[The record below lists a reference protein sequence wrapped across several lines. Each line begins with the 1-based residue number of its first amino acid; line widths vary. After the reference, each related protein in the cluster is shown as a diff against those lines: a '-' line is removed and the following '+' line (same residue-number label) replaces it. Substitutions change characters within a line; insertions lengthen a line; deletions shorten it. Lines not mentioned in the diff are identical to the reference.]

1 MAVHVVVVIVAV
13 VGAVSPSTVH
23 VAVVLVAVIGAVS
36 PSIVHMP
43 ALRLGYVLSW
53 ILSLRSTFCGRAA
66 ILTTSR
72 TECNISRALLA

>member
-36 PSIVHMP
+36 PSRVQHAGTSPRIRTFMDTFLKVYF
-43 ALRLGYVLSW
+43 LRA
-53 ILSLRSTFCGRAA
+53 GRY
-66 ILTTSR
+66 TNYKSDGM
-72 TECNISRALLA
+72 